1 MSHFPTIKT
10 ILALGLCALATTACQ
25 RSNPD
30 STPPNSDA
38 IPAVDP
44 APEFEND
51 SIDDSHKRTTDV
63 HTIAARV
70 NPEFAALLRE
80 TGIGAELSA
89 DDALHTV
96 FVPEPD
102 KFDRSVVTA
111 DPDEKR
117 KMMRYYVVPGRMTS
131 SELTNLATVPSASGQ
146 SLDIHADASQETFAV
161 NQAWVTQPN
170 MDATNG
176 VVHVIDS
183 MLLPPDHPGATGLRD
198 GSPNGYI
205 LVDASILSAC
215 DIRQP
220 KAYFGLDSANLRVR
234 AQNSLDKL
242 ATCVTQGALA
252 GQKLKLEGH
261 TDPRGTKS
269 YNKEL
274 GRDRATAVGEYLTE
288 HGVQKGQLDV
298 VSHGEKYA
306 HDENES
312 FWDSDRRV
320 DIRLASPISR

>member
-1 MSHFPTIKT
+1 MKHFTDIKT
-10 ILALGLCALATTACQ
+10 IFALGLCALVTTACQ
-25 RSNPD
+25 HNNLDTS
-30 STPPNSDA
+30 PPNSDE
-38 IPAVDP
+38 IPAVD
-44 APEFEND
+44 ASPEYEQD
-51 SIDDSHKRTTDV
+51 SIDDSPKRTTDV

-117 KMMRYYVVPGRMTS
+117 KMMRYYIVPGRMTS
-131 SELTNLATVPSASGQ
+131 SELTNLKAVPSASGQ
-146 SLDIHADASQETFAV
+146 SLDIHADASEEAFAV

-176 VVHVIDS
+176 IVHVIDS
-183 MLLPPDHPGATGLRD
+183 MLLPPDHPGASGLRD

-205 LVDASILSAC
+205 LVDASIVSAC
-215 DIRQP
+215 DMHQP
-220 KAYFGLDSANLRVR
+220 KAYFGLDSATLRVR

-242 ATCVTQGALA
+242 ADCVTTGALA
-252 GQKLKLEGH
+252 GQTLSLEGH

-274 GRDRATAVGEYLTE
+274 GRDRAQAVGEYLTE
-288 HGVQKGQLDV
+288 HGVVKGQLDV
-298 VSHGEKYA
+298 VSHGEKFA
-306 HDENES
+306 HDEHMS
-312 FWDSDRRV
+312 FWDTDRRV
-320 DIRLASPISR
+320 DIRLASPIAH